1 MFSSMHLFCVTG
13 VQRFEDGARDALM
26 RAQGAERRDGAD
38 FISHGSDEFCNCAFK
53 LTLLSASQPTVVDH
67 QLDLSF
73 CKLKVFSFAGTVWF

>member
-1 MFSSMHLFCVTG
+1 MKDSENL
-13 VQRFEDGARDALM
+13 
-26 RAQGAERRDGAD
+26 
-38 FISHGSDEFCNCAFK
+38 ISHGSDEFCNCAFK